1 MYKFPPSQVNE
12 LSLFTNIEVDI
23 RDPKGRNT
31 FAYIADTTAYKLVVY
46 DFKND
51 DSWVV
56 DQAYLYPYPNKA
68 HFNINGV
75 KFDLMD
81 GVIGLA
87 LGNNWRVLF
96 SANDVLIR
104 YSNIPITSLF
114 I

>member
-1 MYKFPPSQVNE
+1 M
-12 LSLFTNIEVDI
+12 SLFTNIEVDI
-23 RDPKGRNT
+23 KDPKGRNT

-68 HFNINGV
+68 HFKINGV
-75 KFDLMD
+75 NFDLMD

-87 LGNNWRVLF
+87 LGNYRGGGAIN
-96 SANDVLIR
+96 
-104 YSNIPITSLF
+104 
-114 I
+114 